1 MGDAIT
7 GKVAAI
13 IDDTTLVLNLGAGDG
28 VREGMAFAGFA
39 AFQEIADPDSGESLG
54 NWEMEKARVVV
65 EYVQER
71 LCTVRSLL
79 AVDVERPGTLSAMM
93 VQHSFGNFGQGSE
106 QREKLEIRAAA
117 AAGRPQSQPIAVGDG
132 ARLLAPESEAEE
144 RRDEALDA
152 PDSDAGAEPND
163 SAAADYDTAST
174 PEGTVDGD
182 AAR

>member
-1 MGDAIT
+1 
-7 GKVAAI
+7 
-13 IDDTTLVLNLGAGDG
+13 
-28 VREGMAFAGFA
+28 
-39 AFQEIADPDSGESLG
+39 
-54 NWEMEKARVVV
+54 
-65 EYVQER
+65 
-71 LCTVRSLL
+71 RSLL

>member
-1 MGDAIT
+1 MGDQIT

-28 VREGMAFAGFA
+28 VREGMAFVIFA
-39 AFQEIADPDSGESLG
+39 AFQEIADPDSGQSLG

-71 LCTVRSLL
+71 LCTVRSRL

-106 QREKLEIRAAA
+106 QREKLEVRAAD

-144 RRDEALDA
+144 PRDDALDA
-152 PDSDAGAEPND
+152 SDPADGGEAAD
-163 SAAADYDTAST
+163 SAAHDTASR
-174 PEGTVDGD
+174 PEETVDGD
-182 AAR
+182 AAP